1 MLNKSPIFNKG
12 EIIDKEMLDLLRD
25 NPMNLINT
33 IYGALSDGVICGMDI
48 VSEDDF
54 ILVKNGMFKFAGELY
69 FFGEEKRIAIP
80 EEEGKFNLKIFFEEE
95 HIKNKKIEK
104 NFDVYLCKDNE
115 IREREFFLG
124 EFLKQPGTYLR
135 YPKDNFQDFGT
146 NYNMINIIN
155 QKKACS
161 HLLGTLNQKIVEAF
175 GRELLKKDNLSSM
188 DENFAMLCIN
198 DSVKRESITAYISY
212 KSKVEAR
219 EYENSEIYEGLKD
232 ILESLKNF
240 GGDKNRKIKRV
251 PRMLID

>member
-25 NPMNLINT
+25 NPMNLTNA
-33 IYGALSDGVICGMDI
+33 IYGSMSDGIICGLDI
-48 VSEDDF
+48 EVEEDV
-54 ILVKNGMFKFAGELY
+54 IVVKKGIFKFNNELY
-69 FFGEEKRIAIP
+69 FFGEEKRIGIP

-95 HIKNKKIEK
+95 QIKNKKVEK

-115 IREREFFLG
+115 IREKEFFLG

-146 NYNMINIIN
+146 NYNMINILN

-161 HLLGTLNQKIVEAF
+161 HSKGTLNSKIIEAF
-175 GRELLKKDNLSSM
+175 GREILKKDNLSGM
-188 DENFAMLCIN
+188 DESFAMLCIN
-198 DSVKRESITAYISY
+198 DQVKRESITAYISY
-212 KSKVEAR
+212 KSKVEAE

-232 ILESLKNF
+232 ILESLKTF

-251 PRMLID
+251 PRMLVD